1 MGQNKLLPFNP
12 NNQNI
17 LTDAAYQASSER
29 LNGNTKGSTANSEL
43 VNKALKQAG
52 AVANAIGQIVTI
64 NNGPDADDSK
74 PSDIA
79 LGMFQNLKSTYHAS
93 FSVADDGTWNLTIA
107 DALSSSQTLPTMM
120 YGIFASITASPADNQ
135 KVSINGGTAIP
146 IKVNS
151 TDNLKAGDFTAN
163 VANPLPMLFL
173 VNNSIAYLQIWVK
186 HIDQVFPTYGTVT
199 ITGDSFTTVVEG
211 QTYSKVLNIGGV
223 SADSLVN
230 VQIPYQTVQLFID
243 NSVYGMYASNTNGVV
258 TLFIQAD
265 EAPNFDFNIQY
276 TIEKFIT

>member
-79 LGMFQNLKSTYHAS
+79 LGLFQNLKSTYHAS
-93 FSVADDGTWNLTIA
+93 FVVDDTGVWNLTIA
-107 DALSSSQTLPTMM
+107 DSLTTSQTAPTLM
-120 YGIFASITASPADNQ
+120 YGIFVAITASPSDNQ
-135 KVSINGGTAIP
+135 TVSINGAAAIP
-146 IKVNS
+146 VKINA
-151 TDNLKAGDFTAN
+151 TDNLKAGDFTASTT
-163 VANPLPMLFL
+163 NPLPMLFL
-173 VNNSIAYLQIWVK
+173 ISNNVAYLQIWVK
-186 HIDQVFPTYGTVT
+186 HTDQIFPTYGTTTV
-199 ITGDSFTTVVEG
+199 TGDGWTTVVEG
-211 QTYSKVLNIGGV
+211 ETFSKVLNIAGV
-223 SADSLVN
+223 SSDSLVN
-230 VQIPYQTVQLFID
+230 VQIDYTVIKKFLD
-243 NSVYGMYASNTNGVV
+243 NSVYGIYASNTNGTV
-258 TLFIQAD
+258 TLFVQAD

-276 TIEKFIT
+276 TIEKFTT

>member
-93 FSVADDGTWNLTIA
+93 FSVAADGTWNLTIA

-151 TDNLKAGDFTAN
+151 IDNLKAGDFTAN
-163 VANPLPMLFL
+163 VTNPLPMLFL

-186 HIDQVFPTYGTVT
+186 HTDQVFPSYGTTTV
-199 ITGDSFTTVVEG
+199 TGDGWTTVVAGE
-211 QTYSKVLNIGGV
+211 TFSKVINIAGV
-223 SADSLVN
+223 SSDSLVN
-230 VQIPYQTVQLFID
+230 VQIDYTVIKKFLD
-243 NSVYGMYASNTNGVV
+243 NSVYGIYASNTNGTV
-258 TLFIQAD
+258 TLFVQAD

>member
-93 FSVADDGTWNLTIA
+93 FSAADDGTWNLTIA
-107 DALSSSQTLPTMM
+107 DAL
-120 YGIFASITASPADNQ
+120 
-135 KVSINGGTAIP
+135 
-146 IKVNS
+146 
-151 TDNLKAGDFTAN
+151 
-163 VANPLPMLFL
+163 
-173 VNNSIAYLQIWVK
+173 
-186 HIDQVFPTYGTVT
+186 
-199 ITGDSFTTVVEG
+199 
-211 QTYSKVLNIGGV
+211 
-223 SADSLVN
+223 
-230 VQIPYQTVQLFID
+230 
-243 NSVYGMYASNTNGVV
+243 
-258 TLFIQAD
+258 
-265 EAPNFDFNIQY
+265 
-276 TIEKFIT
+276 

>member
-163 VANPLPMLFL
+163 VSNPLPMLFL

-186 HIDQVFPTYGTVT
+186 HIDQVFPTYGAVT
-199 ITGDSFTTVVEG
+199 ITGDGFTTVVPDV
-211 QTYSKVLNIGGV
+211 TFTSLSSVFPSIVPPANLNVTVLLL
-223 SADSLVN
+223 SAL
-230 VQIPYQTVQLFID
+230 
-243 NSVYGMYASNTNGVV
+243 
-258 TLFIQAD
+258 
-265 EAPNFDFNIQY
+265 
-276 TIEKFIT
+276 

>member
-93 FSVADDGTWNLTIA
+93 FSV
-107 DALSSSQTLPTMM
+107 
-120 YGIFASITASPADNQ
+120 
-135 KVSINGGTAIP
+135 
-146 IKVNS
+146 
-151 TDNLKAGDFTAN
+151 
-163 VANPLPMLFL
+163 
-173 VNNSIAYLQIWVK
+173 
-186 HIDQVFPTYGTVT
+186 
-199 ITGDSFTTVVEG
+199 
-211 QTYSKVLNIGGV
+211 
-223 SADSLVN
+223 
-230 VQIPYQTVQLFID
+230 
-243 NSVYGMYASNTNGVV
+243 
-258 TLFIQAD
+258 
-265 EAPNFDFNIQY
+265 
-276 TIEKFIT
+276 